1 MKSLIFL
8 VLSLSLAYGGRV
20 FTQAD
25 VHPLSD
31 EMIDRINSIG
41 TTWKAGRN
49 FDGSSLPYVKRLLG
63 AKRGSSKKLRQVH
76 HEINEE
82 LPESFDAREAWPN
95 CTQIRTI
102 RDQGN
107 CGSSWAFSP
116 VEVMS
121 DRICIASHG
130 ALQVSLSAQ
139 EIVACSNLGGCD
151 GGLQVFVYDYYSSE
165 GIVTG
170 GSYRGDG
177 CMPYDFEPCMHGG
190 EGPIPTCPE
199 TPIPTP
205 SCSKKCVAG
214 YDKTFEEDKHY
225 GLVSHVLSSDP
236 KQMMKEIMTNGPIS
250 SGITFSTQNPLLI
263 FPIELNLL
271 AFLLGVYQKTTNHS
285 LGAQFVRIIG
295 WGTENGVDYWLVANS
310 WNEYWGDKGNDECH
324 IEDDIVAGLPKL

>member
-8 VLSLSLAYGGRV
+8 VLSVSLAYGARV
-20 FTQAD
+20 FTQRN

-49 FDGSSLPYVKRLLG
+49 FDEASLPYVKRLLG

-82 LPESFDAREAWPN
+82 LPESFDARAAWPN
-95 CTQIRTI
+95 CTLIKTI

-107 CGSSWAFSP
+107 CGSGWAFSS
-116 VEVMS
+116 VEAMS

-130 ALQVSLSAQ
+130 ELQVSLSAQ

-151 GGLQVFVYDYYSSE
+151 QGLQVAVYIYYATE

-170 GSYRGDG
+170 GSYHGDG
-177 CMPYDFEPCMHGG
+177 CMPYDFEPCMHGI
-190 EGPIPTCPE
+190 EGPIPTCPQS
-199 TPIPTP
+199 PIPTP
-205 SCSKKCVAG
+205 SCSKKCAAD
-214 YDKTFEEDKHY
+214 YEKTFEEDKHY
-225 GLVSHVLSSDP
+225 GLTPYVVSSDP
-236 KQMMKEIMTNGPIS
+236 KQIMKEIMTNGPIS
-250 SGITFSTQNPLLI
+250 SGITVYADF
-263 FPIELNLL
+263 LNYKS
-271 AFLLGVYQKTTNHS
+271 GVYQKTTDHS
-285 LGAQFVRIIG
+285 LGAQGVKIIG

-310 WNEYWGDKGNDECH
+310 WNEYWGDKGFFKIRRGNNECY
-324 IEDDIVAGLPKL
+324 IESDIISGLPRL